1 MGLDQYAFK
10 IKKGKIKSSIIN
22 PDDLNSE
29 ISKEIC
35 YWRKHPNLQGWMNR
49 LYEEKGGD
57 EVFNCI
63 AILLTLED
71 IERLERDV
79 INNKLP
85 DTEGFFYGTSAD
97 EHYKEKDLLFIQN
110 AKLWIED
117 GYDIL
122 YDSWW

>member
-10 IKKGKIKSSIIN
+10 IKKGKIKSAMPHPDSIN
-22 PDDLNSE
+22 GDDLKE
-29 ISKEIC
+29 IS
-35 YWRKHPNLQGWMNR
+35 YWRKHPNLQGWMHK
-49 LYEEKGGD
+49 LYEQRGG
-57 EVFNCI
+57 EEIFNCVMI
-63 AILLTLED
+63 QLTLED
-71 IERLERDV
+71 LERLEADV
-79 INNKLP
+79 FQGNLP
-85 DTEGFFYGTSAD
+85 QTEGFFYGNPAD